1 MSLTDDQV
9 AEVWAEFRRSGDADC
24 VELLVR
30 QYAPLAGYLARRA
43 LAKAPPYQDAEDIL
57 SYAQHGLLDAIQ
69 RFDPGQGVKF
79 ETYATRR
86 IAGAIIDGQRK
97 QDPLARGARKQV
109 KAMEAAIAGLWDEL
123 AREPTVEEIAARL
136 GEPTDSVRATLLAQ
150 KSLAGSLDAEN
161 GVAETRGVESDGQ
174 IAMQMAEV
182 RGRVAAKLATLPARP
197 RAFFLAYYCDRLNLR
212 EAGRELAMSNDWLRE
227 AKAHVVQHLRG

>member
-1 MSLTDDQV
+1 MSLSDE
-9 AEVWAEFRRSGDADC
+9 AIAAVWADFCETGNPEC
-24 VELLVR
+24 VDLLVR

-43 LAKAPPYQDAEDIL
+43 LAKAPPYQDSEDIL

-109 KAMEAAIAGLWDEL
+109 KAMEAAISQLWDEQ
-123 AREPTVEEIAARL
+123 AREPTVPEIAARL
-136 GEPTDSVRATLLAQ
+136 GVTEDAVRSSLLAQ
-150 KSLAGSLDAEN
+150 KSLAGSLDVDN
-161 GVAETRGVESDGQ
+161 GAADSHGIESEAP

-182 RGRVAAKLATLPARP
+182 RARVAVRLANMPPRP

-212 EAGRELAMSNDWLRE
+212 EAGRTLAMSNDWLRE
-227 AKAHVVQHLRG
+227 AKTHVLNHIRT